1 MSEGAVPVS
10 PLRDRTYR
18 RLFTAQVI
26 ALLGTGLATVALSLL
41 AYDLAGKDAGVV
53 LGIALALKMVAYV
66 GVAPVVAG
74 FLQHVDRRRLLIAL
88 DLARAGCAF
97 VMPFV
102 TEVWQVFVLIFVL
115 NACSAGFTPT
125 FQAAIPD
132 VLPDEERYTRAL
144 SLSRVAYE
152 LENLLSPA
160 LAAAALVAVSFHV
173 LFAVN
178 GVAFLCSA
186 ALVLSVSLPAV
197 VPAARSTVGSVWERL
212 TFGTRRYLGVPR
224 LRALL
229 AMNVAVAAA
238 SAMVMVNTVV
248 FVRENFGRS
257 SDVDVAIA
265 LGAAGVGSMATAILM
280 PRILERL
287 GDRATVLAGGALLP
301 VGLALT
307 AMLPGYGA
315 LLGVWVLLGV
325 GLALVET
332 PSGRLV
338 QHSVSDGDSQA
349 LFAAQFSLSHACWLL
364 TYPIAGVLGSVLG
377 LDTVAW
383 MLTAVAAIAAVLAV
397 RLWGHPSAAERVRRP
412 RRSSCCRAP
421 RSRPGTSRATGTPTS
436 AGTSPVR
443 RCRSTTS
450 PTRSSSPPSSAN
462 SAVPTRSSPSSRP
475 SRPSG

>member
-1 MSEGAVPVS
+1 MLPVGRATS

-26 ALLGTGLATVALSLL
+26 ALLGTGMATVALSLL
-41 AYDLAGKDAGVV
+41 AYDMAGKNAGIV

-74 FLQHVDRRRLLIAL
+74 FLQRVDRRRLLIGL
-88 DLARAGCAF
+88 DLARAGCVFA
-97 VMPFV
+97 MPFV

-160 LAAAALVAVSFHV
+160 LAAAALLVVGFHV
-173 LFAVN
+173 LFAIN

-186 ALVLSVSLPAV
+186 ALVTTVSLPAA
-197 VPAARSTVGSVWERL
+197 VPAARSTVGSVGERL
-212 TFGTRRYLGVPR
+212 SFGTRRYLRVPR

-229 AMNVAVAAA
+229 ALNVAVAAA
-238 SAMVMVNTVV
+238 SAMVIVNTVV
-248 FVRENFGRS
+248 FVRDHFGRS
-257 SDVDVAIA
+257 SDADVAIA
-265 LGAAGVGSMATAILM
+265 LGAAGVGSMAAALLM
-280 PRILERL
+280 PRILSRL

-301 VGLALT
+301 IGLALT
-307 AMLPGYGA
+307 AVLPGYGA
-315 LLGVWVLLGV
+315 LLAVWVLLGI

-338 QHSVSDGDSQA
+338 QHSVSDNDSQA

-377 LDTVAW
+377 LETVAW
-383 MLTAVAAIAAVLAV
+383 ILAAVAAAAAVLAA
-397 RLWGHPSAAERVRRP
+397 RLWRHPSATERVP
-412 RRSSCCRAP
+412 RRSSSMARRA
-421 RSRPGTSRATGTPTS
+421 
-436 AGTSPVR
+436 
-443 RCRSTTS
+443 
-450 PTRSSSPPSSAN
+450 
-462 SAVPTRSSPSSRP
+462 
-475 SRPSG
+475 